1 MKRKVLK
8 IIFYVA
14 GIFCLVY
21 PVYSKFLSFKNQTRS
36 IYDYKKELAIMKQED
51 LEDRKKKAEEFNKN
65 TSTETTII
73 DPTQIGTSNSTT
85 NEYNF
90 LELGETIGF
99 ISIPKIN
106 LEIPIYEG
114 ITTNNLTKGVAH
126 MENTSLPNGGIS
138 THSILAG
145 HTGIPQAEIFDNLD
159 KLEVGDEFYI
169 NFYGTV
175 SKYNVINSEV
185 VLPDNTNALKI
196 EQGKSL
202 VTLVTCTPK
211 TVNTHRLIVTGEK
224 VQVSVTPEKD
234 NQIET
239 DIQIEEIAIE
249 KTDFELLVEF
259 LQKNLK
265 MIAIV
270 IIILILLIIL
280 HVLNYIRK
288 QKKKSRGE

>member
-21 PVYSKFLSFKNQTRS
+21 PVYSKFLSFKNQTRT

-73 DPTQIGTSNSTT
+73 DPTKIEESNTST

-99 ISIPKIN
+99 INIPKIN

-126 MENTSLPNGGIS
+126 MENTSLPNGGIN

-159 KLEVGDEFYI
+159 KVEVGDEFYI
-169 NFYGTV
+169 NFYGTT
-175 SKYNVINSEV
+175 SKYLVTNAQI
-185 VLPDNTNALKI
+185 VLPDNTSALKI

-211 TVNTHRLIVTGEK
+211 TINSHRLIVTGEK
-224 VQVSVTPEKD
+224 VQESLVAENDKVQE
-234 NQIET
+234 E
-239 DIQIEEIAIE
+239 IEEIE
-249 KTDFELLVEF
+249 VVKTDLELFVEF
-259 LQKNLK
+259 IKKNTKL
-265 MIAIV
+265 IFIV
-270 IIILILLIIL
+270 LLIIVLVIIL
-280 HVLNYIRK
+280 HILNYIRK
-288 QKKKSRGE
+288 QKKKTKGE